1 MHAVKPKL
9 LYSNRPGDK
18 FMEQEKNIQENFC
31 NGKELL
37 ECCIHKLNENQHEE
51 TGGNVALYPTVI
63 IMMGNKCR
71 DFVQYIKNT
80 LDENWN
86 NACFL
91 QYLCVVK
98 EDSQWKVF
106 FLKDGDNKNTY
117 TWEIGNRNWEM
128 SLDSA
133 IVKML
138 ETEEK
143 IFSSRTSVKLEYV
156 LDATE
161 DNSMEYFKLFQQTN
175 NTMCR
180 KELKTLYL
188 MLDQR
193 PGGSHAGASHRLLR
207 GIARDN
213 VLTGSQT
220 VYLLSNY
227 LNSGQMLGD
236 NNIWQNY
243 RLSANLILLGG
254 NKKGSDRVI
263 QNLFRGFKTVS
274 YALVTKPT
282 DEIATVSILALLH
295 GLYTSEE
302 NKLFHEMPASEIKE
316 KLQMNQHNG
325 FLYIEELFNKKIKA
339 KFPRETDW
347 KYLPFSSSQDYK
359 KIQGYTDVTLEMAD
373 NATFNAA
380 TAFMEKHY
388 IEPARKFFEDNNEI
402 MQCRKK
408 ISGILKKNFNYFEIL
423 YLSEHQDILK
433 EMVISEYH
441 FAGSSEKDSFYKRLH
456 NLSVYESKRIFY
468 NYAKNIIKSELE
480 LLIESAQNFKET
492 YIKCEKEI
500 EQQRF
505 VTGSKSKSVEKF
517 YSETVKEYIE
527 QKQRFSY
534 SPDNYSPAFPEVF
547 SVSNTKEELLQA
559 VWNEYLGLI
568 KNNIYSCNFEQE
580 LANRMNKVNENGRHK
595 FVSEELKKRLKGS
608 IRIKNNEEMPT
619 VKTGCY
625 YLVNANAEY
634 ARTLETAGSKEYV
647 LFDLNRTD
655 CIEQLEIYDITKP
668 EQLYLAGTGA
678 GDENYDN
685 KESRPEL
692 PDKGTG
698 I

>member
-1 MHAVKPKL
+1 
-9 LYSNRPGDK
+9 
-18 FMEQEKNIQENFC
+18 MEQKQNIKENFC

-37 ECCIHKLNENQHEE
+37 ECCINKLNENQQRE

-98 EDSQWKVF
+98 EDGQWKVF
-106 FLKDGDNKNTY
+106 FLKDGDNVNTY
-117 TWEIGNRNWEM
+117 IWEYSSMNLEI
-128 SLDSA
+128 SLDNA

-161 DNSMEYFKLFQQTN
+161 DNSMEYFKLFQKTN
-175 NTMCR
+175 NTMCPN
-180 KELKTLYL
+180 ELKTLYL

-193 PGGSHAGASHRLLR
+193 PGDGHAGASHRLLR
-207 GIARDN
+207 SIVKDS

-227 LNSGQMLGD
+227 LSSGQMLSD

-254 NKKGSDRVI
+254 NKKGSGSVI

-274 YALVTKPT
+274 YAFVTKPT
-282 DEIATVSILALLH
+282 DEIAAVSIRALFH

-302 NKLFHEMPASEIKE
+302 NKLFHEMPANEIKE
-316 KLQMNQHNG
+316 KLQMDEYNG
-325 FLYIEELFNKKIKA
+325 FLYLEELFNKKIKT

-347 KYLPFSSSQDYK
+347 KYLPFSSWQDYK
-359 KIQGYTDVTLEMAD
+359 KVQGYTAITLEMAD
-373 NATFNAA
+373 NATFGAA
-380 TAFMEKHY
+380 TAFMQKHY
-388 IEPARKFFEDNNEI
+388 IEPVKNFFGDNNEI

-408 ISGILKKNFNYFEIL
+408 ISGILKKNFNYFELL
-423 YLSEHQDILK
+423 YLSEHQESLK
-433 EMVISEYH
+433 EMVASLYH
-441 FAGSSEKDSFYKRLH
+441 FAGSPEKDSFYKRLH
-456 NLSVYESKRIFY
+456 DLGVYESKCIFY
-468 NYAKNIIKSELE
+468 NYAKKLIKRELE
-480 LLIESAQNFKET
+480 LLLESAQNFKEI

-500 EQQRF
+500 EQQCF
-505 VTGSKSKSVEKF
+505 ITGGESKSVEKF

-527 QKQRFSY
+527 QKQHF
-534 SPDNYSPAFPEVF
+534 NHSPAFPEVF
-547 SVSNTKEELLQA
+547 RVSNIKEELLQA

-568 KNNIYSCNFEQE
+568 KNNIYNCNFEQE
-580 LANRMNKVNENGRHK
+580 LDNRMNKLNENGRHK

-608 IRIKNNEEMPT
+608 VRIKNTIEIPMA
-619 VKTGCY
+619 KAGCY

-634 ARTLETAGSKEYV
+634 AKTLEAAESKEYV

-655 CIEQLEIYDITKP
+655 CIEQLEIYNITSP
-668 EQLYLAGTGA
+668 GLLHLAGTG
-678 GDENYDN
+678 DKNYDN
-685 KESRPEL
+685 TKSRPDL
-692 PDKGTG
+692 PNKGTG

>member
-1 MHAVKPKL
+1 
-9 LYSNRPGDK
+9 
-18 FMEQEKNIQENFC
+18 MEQEKNIQKNFC

-37 ECCIHKLNENQHEE
+37 ECCIHKLNENQQKE

-71 DFVQYIKNT
+71 NFVQYIKNT

-91 QYLCVVK
+91 QYLCVIK

-106 FLKDGDNKNTY
+106 ILRDGDNKKTY
-117 TWEIGNRNWEM
+117 TWEMGNINWEM
-128 SLDSA
+128 SLDNA
-133 IVKML
+133 IVRML

-161 DNSMEYFKLFQQTN
+161 EDSMEYFKLFQQTN
-175 NTMCR
+175 NTMCPN
-180 KELKTLYL
+180 ELKTLYL
-188 MLDQR
+188 MLDQK
-193 PGGSHAGASHRLLR
+193 PGDSHVGASHRLLR
-207 GIARDN
+207 NIVKDN

-282 DEIATVSILALLH
+282 DEIATISILALLH

-302 NKLFHEMPASEIKE
+302 NKLFHEMTASEIKE
-316 KLQMNQHNG
+316 KLQMDQYNG
-325 FLYIEELFNKKIKA
+325 FLYIEELFNKKIKS
-339 KFPRETDW
+339 KFPKETDW
-347 KYLPFSSSQDYK
+347 KYLPFSSCQDYK

-380 TAFMEKHY
+380 TAFMQKHY
-388 IEPARKFFEDNNEI
+388 TEPARNFFKDNNEI
-402 MQCRKK
+402 IQCRKK
-408 ISGILKKNFNYFEIL
+408 ISRILKKNFNYFEIL
-423 YLSEHQDILK
+423 YLSEHQDVLK
-433 EMVISEYH
+433 EMVVSEYH
-441 FAGSSEKDSFYKRLH
+441 FAGLSEKDSFYKRFH
-456 NLSVYESKRIFY
+456 NLSVYKSKCIFY
-468 NYAKNIIKSELE
+468 NYAKNIIKDELE
-480 LLIESAQNFKET
+480 LLLESAQNFKET
-492 YIKCEKEI
+492 YIKCEKEM

-505 VTGSKSKSVEKF
+505 VTDSKSESVEKF

-527 QKQRFSY
+527 QKQQHFNY
-534 SPDNYSPAFPEVF
+534 IPDNYSTTFPEVF

-568 KNNIYSCNFEQE
+568 KNNIYNCNFEQE

-608 IRIKNNEEMPT
+608 IRIKNNIEIPM

-634 ARTLETAGSKEYV
+634 ARTLEAAGSKEYV

-668 EQLYLAGTGA
+668 EQLHLAGTGA
-678 GDENYDN
+678 GDGNYDN

-692 PDKGTG
+692 PDNGTG
-698 I
+698 L